1 MLRVR
6 SPLSDETEVLVTKTI
21 GCCVAVHK
29 ELGPGLLESVYARA
43 VRIELG
49 LSDIPFEREHVIP
62 ITYRGIFL
70 CYQRLDLL
78 VAGQIV
84 LELKS
89 IERLGPVHRA
99 QVLKYLRATRLRV
112 GLLVNFNVAVIQD
125 GLRRI
130 IL

>member
-1 MLRVR
+1 
-6 SPLSDETEVLVTKTI
+6 
-21 GCCVAVHK
+21 
-29 ELGPGLLESVYARA
+29 
-43 VRIELG
+43 
-49 LSDIPFEREHVIP
+49 
-62 ITYRGIFL
+62 
-70 CYQRLDLL
+70 LDLL
-78 VAGQIV
+78 IAEQIV

-99 QVLKYLRATRLRV
+99 QLLKYLRATRLRV